1 MEEHSGGKDGTAG
14 AKVLRQEP
22 VDDVPRSARRPVW
35 LEQREQG
42 QRNTSW
48 GETEGGGGGGGADS
62 SGPGVGPGMRLSL
75 KQEIPRVL
83 SRAGTGADNYSN
95 RTTPTSVLKTD

>member
-1 MEEHSGGKDGTAG
+1 MEEHSGGREGTAG

-22 VDDVPRSARRPVW
+22 VDVPRSARRRVW

-42 QRNTSW
+42 QRNTSQR
-48 GETEGGGGGGGADS
+48 ETEGGS
-62 SGPGVGPGMRLSL
+62 GPGMRLSL

>member
-1 MEEHSGGKDGTAG
+1 MGGSVEEHSGGREGTAG
-14 AKVLRQEP
+14 AKVLRREP
-22 VDDVPRSARRPVW
+22 VDVPRSARRPVW

-48 GETEGGGGGGGADS
+48 RETEGGGGGTDS
-62 SGPGVGPGMRLSL
+62 SGPGMRLSL